1 MDETTRP
8 SIDEVLATKDNLID
22 LDKAQEAPECI
33 ALTMHEDREAI
44 RHVVSEMGRLKGHP
58 KFEKVHTLNKVSKVF
73 DVQPEEG
80 VYAEMMRLSGLTG
93 KTDNIKKV
101 LNSCNPSRREDA
113 YPELPKGKL
122 LYITNQPFDED
133 AKKEVIKEYL
143 TLQMKETKDDIK
155 KIMEQKGDLDHPVQI
170 PHLEL
175 NPDQLQSAISEAF
188 PDESNNKRFCELL
201 AKRLKGHC
209 GRSATTPCVGVAHTA
224 KRLTIDNVVTK
235 FDTRDIAG
243 AIQSLARV
251 IPEREALRVVVKEI
265 AKKIKGCL

>member
-1 MDETTRP
+1 MDETTKP
-8 SIDEVLATKDNLID
+8 SIDEVLAIKDNLID
-22 LDKAQEAPECI
+22 LDKVSAAPEYI
-33 ALTMHEDREAI
+33 ALSMHEDREAI
-44 RHVVSEMGRLKGHP
+44 KSVVSEMGRLKGHP

-73 DVQPEEG
+73 DVQPEET

-93 KTDNIKKV
+93 KTDNIKKL

-113 YPELPKGKL
+113 YPDLPKGNL
-122 LYITNQPFDED
+122 LYITNQPFDDD

-143 TLQMKETKDDIK
+143 TLQMKESKDDIK

-201 AKRLKGHC
+201 AKRLRGH
-209 GRSATTPCVGVAHTA
+209 RVGMAQTA

-235 FDTRDIAG
+235 FNTRDIAG

-251 IPEREALRVVVKEI
+251 LPEREALRVVVKEV
-265 AKKIKGCL
+265 ANKIKGCL